1 VTTVIDKNKPLN
13 RGGDVKA
20 HYLSWGSWWF
30 GMSWKLFNPMDQ
42 SFECALKI
50 DMWEIMFCPYVS
62 MWAMG

>member
-20 HYLSWGSWWF
+20 QLSWGSWWF

-42 SFECALKI
+42 SCECALKI
-50 DMWEIMFCPYVS
+50 DDMWEIMFFVR
-62 MWAMG
+62 M